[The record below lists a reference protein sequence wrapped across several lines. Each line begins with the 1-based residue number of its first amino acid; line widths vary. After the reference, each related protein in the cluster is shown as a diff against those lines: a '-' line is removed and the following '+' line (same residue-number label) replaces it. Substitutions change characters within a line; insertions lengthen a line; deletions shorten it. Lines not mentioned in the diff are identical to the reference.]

1 MEELAMSTTAISR
14 ATGGSAAPAVRAGL
28 AGLVAGLP
36 LAMWLMIVGIFASTF
51 WAPPQGIAQAIGI
64 GHPGH
69 DFQAVPFILGLMG
82 HMMNSI
88 ILGLVFLGV
97 VVVLNLRGLASVIVG
112 TIYGIVAYEI
122 ISVVVLRGLL
132 SGTSS
137 SFLSAD
143 PEWSFIIGH
152 LMFGALLGVLF
163 AYGPLRRQEVR

>member
-1 MEELAMSTTAISR
+1 
-14 ATGGSAAPAVRAGL
+14 
-28 AGLVAGLP
+28 
-36 LAMWLMIVGIFASTF
+36 
-51 WAPPQGIAQAIGI
+51 
-64 GHPGH
+64 
-69 DFQAVPFILGLMG
+69 
-82 HMMNSI
+82 
-88 ILGLVFLGV
+88 
-97 VVVLNLRGLASVIVG
+97 VIVG